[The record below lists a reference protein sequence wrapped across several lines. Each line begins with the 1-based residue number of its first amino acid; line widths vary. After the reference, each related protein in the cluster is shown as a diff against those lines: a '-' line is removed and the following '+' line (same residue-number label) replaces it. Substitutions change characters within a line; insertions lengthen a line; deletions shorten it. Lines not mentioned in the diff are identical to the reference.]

1 MKNIAIFASGSGSNA
16 ENLIRYFSAH
26 PQGTVRLVLSN
37 KAEAGAI
44 ERAARLG
51 VESMVFDRDT
61 FYNSE
66 QVLARLRQ
74 ERIDFVVLAGFLWLV
89 PDYLIA
95 AYPCLLYTSSY
106 MELTEAYNQL
116 RKRTSQ
122 KQKSKLATN
131 YQNIDPQALMKRK
144 L

>member
-1 MKNIAIFASGSGSNA
+1 MEQKFLESEIETYKHLYEIDKQQEETYRTNYFEIMK
-16 ENLIRYFSAH
+16 
-26 PQGTVRLVLSN
+26 
-37 KAEAGAI
+37 
-44 ERAARLG
+44 
-51 VESMVFDRDT
+51 
-61 FYNSE
+61 
-66 QVLARLRQ
+66 
-74 ERIDFVVLAGFLWLV
+74 
-89 PDYLIA
+89 
-95 AYPCLLYTSSY
+95 SY

>member
-1 MKNIAIFASGSGSNA
+1 MSHKSMEQKFLESEIETYKHLYEIYKQQEETYRTNYFEIMK
-16 ENLIRYFSAH
+16 
-26 PQGTVRLVLSN
+26 
-37 KAEAGAI
+37 
-44 ERAARLG
+44 
-51 VESMVFDRDT
+51 
-61 FYNSE
+61 
-66 QVLARLRQ
+66 
-74 ERIDFVVLAGFLWLV
+74 
-89 PDYLIA
+89 
-95 AYPCLLYTSSY
+95 SY

>member
-1 MKNIAIFASGSGSNA
+1 METKSMEQKFLEEETYRTNYFEIMK
-16 ENLIRYFSAH
+16 
-26 PQGTVRLVLSN
+26 
-37 KAEAGAI
+37 
-44 ERAARLG
+44 
-51 VESMVFDRDT
+51 
-61 FYNSE
+61 
-66 QVLARLRQ
+66 
-74 ERIDFVVLAGFLWLV
+74 
-89 PDYLIA
+89 
-95 AYPCLLYTSSY
+95 SY